1 MTRQL
6 RDALPEFGLET
17 FREGQREVIEA
28 LLHDSR
34 ALAVFPT
41 GGGKSLCYQLTALMI
56 DGLTLVVSPLIALM
70 RDQVTMLNARGIS
83 AARLDSTL
91 SKHELEA
98 VNRGVRDGT
107 LKLLY
112 VAPERFNNE
121 RFVQTLRGT
130 RIGLFAIDEAHCISE
145 WGHNFRPDYLK
156 LAAFAKDVGAERI
169 LALTATATPPVVA
182 DICETF
188 QIAPQNA
195 IVTGF
200 RRPNLRIS
208 SSPTVLSKRDRVLAA
223 TLRDHPGTAIVYV
236 TLQADAERVAE
247 ALQRAGIPARAYH
260 AGLQDDLRSE
270 VQNWWMQES
279 NAVVVATIA
288 FGMGIDKPD
297 VRSVIHYHLPKS
309 LEGYSQEIGRAG
321 RDGLPAHAV
330 MLGSSQDISALENFS
345 YGDTPTD
352 AAVGGVLNEILSL
365 EGAFLLNLYDLGQ
378 RHDLRPTVL
387 RTLLTYLEL
396 ENVLRQGTPQ
406 YATYQIQP
414 LEPLPD
420 IMARFQGERAQFLRD
435 IFAQARQGRTWWTL
449 DADAAALNL
458 AQPRARIMAA
468 IQYLEDQGWVEI
480 RASDVRAQFERT
492 TKPVNR
498 AGLENLLNE
507 RFAHREANDLAR
519 LAQVVALF
527 QHTECRTAALARHF
541 EGRDGP
547 PCGQC
552 DACLGNP
559 KAFVDAPAPRIQFP
573 DPDALGSLALE
584 HPRALGHPRQRARF
598 LCGLSSPAQTKA
610 KLTRHAMYGS
620 LEGAPFLTVLRWCE
634 GST

>member
-1 MTRQL
+1 MTL
-6 RDALPEFGLET
+6 DPHDLLSTFGLET
-17 FREGQREVIEA
+17 FRDGQLEVIEA
-28 LLHDSR
+28 LLNDAR

-70 RDQVTMLNARGIS
+70 RDQVTMLNALGIA
-83 AARLDSTL
+83 AARLDSSL
-91 SKHELEA
+91 SKHELET
-98 VNRGVRDGT
+98 VNKGVRDGT

-121 RFVQTLRGT
+121 RFVQMLRGN

-156 LAAFAKDVGAERI
+156 LAAFAGDVKAERI

-182 DICETF
+182 DICRTF
-188 QIAPQNA
+188 EIKLKNA
-195 IVTGF
+195 VVTGF
-200 RRPNLRIS
+200 RRPNLRIR
-208 SSPTVLSKRDRVLAA
+208 SSPTTLSRRDAALAA
-223 TLRDHPGTAIVYV
+223 SLRDHPGTAIVYV

-247 ALQRAGIPARAYH
+247 ALNRAGLEARAYH
-260 AGLQDDLRSE
+260 AGLEDDVRSE
-270 VQNWWMQES
+270 VQTWWMTDE

-288 FGMGIDKPD
+288 FGMGIDKSN
-297 VRSVIHYHLPKS
+297 VRRVVHYHLPKS

-330 MLGSSQDISALENFS
+330 MLGSAEDISALENFS

-352 AAVGGVLNEILSL
+352 TAVRGVLREVLGL

-396 ENVLRQGTPQ
+396 EGVLRQGTPC

-414 LEPLPD
+414 LEELAG
-420 IMARFQGERAQFLRD
+420 ILGRFQGERSQFLRD
-435 IFAQARQGRTWWTL
+435 IFAQAKRGRTWFTL
-449 DADAAALNL
+449 DPDAAALAL
-458 AQPRARIMAA
+458 EQPRSRIMAA
-468 IQYLEDQGWVEI
+468 IQYLEDQGWVTI

-492 TKPVNR
+492 DQPVDE
-498 AGLENLLNE
+498 AALEALLIE
-507 RFAHREANDLAR
+507 RFSRRENNDLER
-519 LAQVVALF
+519 LEQVVALF
-527 QHTECRTAALARHF
+527 RNTECRTAALARHF

-552 DACLGNP
+552 DACLGNSKP
-559 KAFVDAPAPRIQFP
+559 FLDATEPRIKFP
-573 DPDALGSLALE
+573 DSSALESLALE
-584 HPRALGHPRQRARF
+584 HPQALGHPRQRARF

-610 KLTRHAMYGS
+610 KLTRHALFGS
-620 LEGAPFLTVLRWCE
+620 LEGMPFLRVLEWCE
-634 GST
+634 EAG